1 MISTLVINRFIVT
14 KIENKTEFAFDE
26 KFHEG
31 VNIIRGE
38 NSRGK
43 STIANL
49 LYYSIGGDVKGWSPE
64 VLKYCESVYVEVTI
78 GEAILTLR
86 RRIDSQTQRDMHIF
100 YGSIETA
107 LETSDLGWKIYPYSK
122 SVNDRETF
130 SKFLFRSLDFPLITS
145 EKDETITMHQILRM
159 MYIEQ
164 LSSLG
169 SLLENEDWDSPDKRN
184 MIKDILIGA
193 YDDSLY
199 SLISE
204 KQKVEKDLSYNKS
217 KRNSIKDT
225 ISDTTLSLDKTKI
238 EKSIKDSKNTLSEV
252 REAINKVKTE
262 KEISV
267 NSISSD
273 VKKLSEQLNKLRSI
287 LNENLEKKES
297 LEINISN
304 SILFIE
310 ALNLKIKAI
319 NESLTARE
327 KFSEID
333 IEYCPSCFEKLED
346 SKKGH
351 CKVCKSEFTGDKSTR
366 ILRQKEEIE
375 MQIIESSKIVKADQD
390 ILSKVKVD
398 LRANTYKLNSTQ
410 KQYEELIEYSSTSFD
425 KALESHYRRIG
436 NLEGEISRLNNILEI
451 IDNYVDYNKKVESL
465 TGQKTGLEERIALKK
480 EEQDKKTYKA
490 IKQIKEYTF
499 EILKSDKKKN
509 GEYWEK
515 GFSNPYKL
523 KLDFRKNRYSLN
535 DRDYFSASSLIVL
548 KNAIRYAIFFTS
560 LKLDFIKYPRFI
572 LCDNTEDKG
581 MQDERSH
588 VFQDKIV
595 ELANSFNHKKFQMI
609 YTTSKISSTLN
620 LKEYT
625 IGEDY
630 TGKYT
635 LKL

>member
-1 MISTLVINRFIVT
+1 MISILLIKRFIVT
-14 KIENKTEFAFDE
+14 KIENKSEFAFDE

-64 VLKYCESVYVEVTI
+64 VLKFCESVYVEVII
-78 GEAILTLR
+78 GDATLTLR
-86 RRIDSQTQRDMHIF
+86 RGIDSQTQRDMHIF
-100 YGSIETA
+100 YGVMETA

-204 KQKVEKDLSYNKS
+204 KQKIEKDLSYNKS
-217 KRNSIKDT
+217 KRNSIRDT

-238 EKSIKDSKNTLSEV
+238 EKSIKDSKKTLAEV
-252 REAINKVKTE
+252 REAINKVKTQ
-262 KEISV
+262 KEVSV
-267 NSISSD
+267 NSISFD
-273 VKKLSEQLNKLRSI
+273 VKKLSEQLNKLRSE

-319 NESLTARE
+319 NESLTARK
-327 KFSEID
+327 KFAEID
-333 IEYCPSCFEKLED
+333 IEYCPSCFEKLEE
-346 SKKGH
+346 SKAGH

-375 MQIIESSKIVKADQD
+375 MQIIESNRIVKADQD
-390 ILSKVKVD
+390 TLAKVKVG
-398 LRANTYKLNSTQ
+398 LRSNTYKLNSTQ
-410 KQYEELIEYSSTSFD
+410 KHYEELIEYSSTNFD

-436 NLEGEISRLNNILEI
+436 NLEGEISRLNNMLEI
-451 IDNYVDYNKKVESL
+451 IDNYVDYSKKVETL
-465 TGQKTGLEERIALKK
+465 TGKKTGLEEQIALKK

-499 EILKSDKKKN
+499 EILKADKKEN
-509 GEYWEK
+509 NEYWEK
-515 GFSNPYKL
+515 EFSNPYKL

-595 ELANSFNHKKFQMI
+595 ELANTFADKKFQII
-609 YTTSKISSTLN
+609 YTTSKISSDLN
-620 LKEYT
+620 KNEYT
-625 IGEDY
+625 VGEDY
-630 TGKYT
+630 IGKYT
-635 LKL
+635 LNI